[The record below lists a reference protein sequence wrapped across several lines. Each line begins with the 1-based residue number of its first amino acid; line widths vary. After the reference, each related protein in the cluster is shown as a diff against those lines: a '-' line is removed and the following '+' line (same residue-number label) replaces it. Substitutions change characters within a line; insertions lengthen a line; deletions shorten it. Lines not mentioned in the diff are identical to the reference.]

1 MSTSDWCFLNF
12 VERQVSLLFL
22 LLNVITTQAPCR
34 ALGNDK
40 LLLTGFDFCW
50 HHLLHFWNCT
60 RLPFLRL
67 DWFHLNRR
75 EKRLEAFQTA
85 SWFEDL
91 KDNSTRERLCEEQ
104 QVVLNNIAKI
114 LDICTWQPVNASLL
128 KLHIYNLFAST
139 SKCRENN
146 KKSARSISQ

>member
-1 MSTSDWCFLNF
+1 MCCIFETALDFL
-12 VERQVSLLFL
+12 S
-22 LLNVITTQAPCR
+22 
-34 ALGNDK
+34 
-40 LLLTGFDFCW
+40 FD
-50 HHLLHFWNCT
+50 
-60 RLPFLRL
+60 L

-91 KDNSTRERLCEEQ
+91 KDNSARERLCEEQ

-114 LDICTWQPVNASLL
+114 LDIRTRQPVNASLL
-128 KLHIYNLFAST
+128 KLQIYNLFAST

>member
-1 MSTSDWCFLNF
+1 MSTSDWCFLSF

-34 ALGNDK
+34 ALGNDT

-50 HHLLHFWNCT
+50 RHLPHFET
-60 RLPFLRL
+60 ALDFLSFDL

-75 EKRLEAFQTA
+75 EKRLEAFQTE
-85 SWFEDL
+85 SWFKDL

-114 LDICTWQPVNASLL
+114 LDIRTWQPVNASLL
-128 KLHIYNLFAST
+128 KLHIYNSFAST